1 MKVWDR
7 LITNPKREKR
17 RRKTIVCINLKQ
29 TSTKFG
35 VALCGVQGNAV
46 KAAYISHIKKTYMD
60 EFINVY
66 HAFISDISRCIATF
80 CGLKKRTKSSLF

>member
-17 RRKTIVCINLKQ
+17 RRKTIVCTNLKQ

-66 HAFISDISRCIATF
+66 HAFISDISRYIATF
-80 CGLKKRTKSSLF
+80 CDLKKRTKSSLF